1 VEVRVGVDPGD
12 VLLRP
17 LVRVTGRWTFWA
29 DAIVGAAP
37 LGPVDVAKAAFTTK
51 LNDFGTGSATILLP
65 SGLDVAR
72 LQQLWSWRLWCFY
85 DDGVT
90 RPQPVWCGAPT
101 GIVDTG
107 TASVDMTFTEL
118 TGYLAKRTSDWSP
131 SKIYS
136 QVEQMTIASDLA
148 AAVTDVGV
156 TLAVGAASG
165 VLRDRTYEYL
175 ASNRGQLLTELAG
188 VIQGP
193 QFRTEYDFASAGQP
207 RCTLRV
213 GYPRVGSNAAQLGTT
228 MPGGAMGY
236 QATWD
241 SDQMRTRTF
250 AVGDLPDNAAS
261 NAAKPV
267 KVVDAPQANMPRLD
281 AVDDWQGVVV
291 QSTLNEKAATA
302 SQQQA
307 APALQLSVTPG
318 LAEPT
323 ISTYDVGDDVTVN
336 LATPLTGNL
345 QISGQLIQ
353 CDVDTAAG
361 TAAWTVAVSLP
372 PPRVRYH
379 LARRLDRLDAAVATM
394 FRSGPLTNI

>member
-1 VEVRVGVDPGD
+1 MGVDPGD

-17 LVRVTGRWTFWA
+17 LVRVSGHWTFWA
-29 DAIVGAAP
+29 DAIVGGVP
-37 LGPVDVAKAAFTTK
+37 LGPVDVAKASFGTK

-90 RPQPVWCGAPT
+90 RPQPVWCGAPS
-101 GIVDTG
+101 GIVDAG
-107 TASVDMTFTEL
+107 QASVDMTFTEL

-131 SKIYS
+131 SKIYA
-136 QVEQMTIASDLA
+136 QAEQMTIASDLA

-156 TLAVGAASG
+156 TLAAGAASG
-165 VLRDRTYEYL
+165 IKRDRTYEYL
-175 ASNRGQLLTELAG
+175 ASSRGQLLTELAG
-188 VIQGP
+188 VLQGP
-193 QFRTEYDFASAGQP
+193 QFRTEYDFASAGSP

-213 GYPRVGSNAAQLGTT
+213 GYPRVGSGAAQLGVT
-228 MPGGAMGY
+228 MPGDALGY

-241 SDQMRTRTF
+241 ADQMRTRTF

-261 NAAKPV
+261 GAAKPV
-267 KVVDAPQANMPRLD
+267 RVVDAPQANVPRLD
-281 AVDDWQGVVV
+281 AVDDWPGVVV
-291 QSTLNEKAATA
+291 QSTLIEYANTA

-307 APALQLSVTPG
+307 APALQLAVTPG
-318 LAEPT
+318 LAEPQIT
-323 ISTYDVGDDVTVN
+323 TYDVGDDVTVN
-336 LATPLTGNL
+336 VATPLTGSL
-345 QISGQLIQ
+345 QFTGQLIA

-361 TAAWTVAVSLP
+361 TAAWTIAVSLP

-379 LARRLDRLDAAVATM
+379 LARRLDRLDRTTSAI
-394 FRSGPLTNI
+394 FRSGPLANI